1 MQFSEKTLTILK
13 NFSTINQSIV
23 LNSGSELKTISP
35 QKTVMAMATIEDVIP
50 SQAVIYDLSRFL
62 SVHSLYEKPEI
73 EFGEKNFT
81 ISDGR
86 RKTKYVYA
94 DISMVISPPEKEIT
108 IPSADVE
115 VTVEWKDL
123 QSVLKASGVLQLPE
137 IAFVGR
143 DGKCHLSAI
152 DSANPTADTF
162 GVELGDTNDDFSLII
177 KTENIKLMP
186 NDYKVSLS
194 SKGISKFETENT
206 RYFIAVDS
214 KSTYKK
220 G

>member
-1 MQFSEKTLTILK
+1 MQLSDKTLSILK

-23 LNSGSELKTISP
+23 LNKGSEIRTISP
-35 QKTVMAMATIEDVIP
+35 QKTVMAMATIEDSIP

-62 SVHSLYEKPEI
+62 SVHSLYEKPDI
-73 EFGEKNFT
+73 EFGDRNFI

-86 RKTKYVYA
+86 RRTKYVYA
-94 DISMVISPPEKEIT
+94 DISMVISPPEKEINV
-108 IPSADVE
+108 PSVDVE
-115 VTVEWKDL
+115 VNVEWKDL

-137 IAFVGR
+137 IAFVGK
-143 DGKCHLSAI
+143 DGKCQLSAI
-152 DSANPTADTF
+152 DSSNPSADTF
-162 GVELGDTNDDFSLII
+162 GVELGDTNDEFMLII

-186 NDYKVSLS
+186 NDYRVSLS
-194 SKGISKFETENT
+194 SKGISKFETENMK
-206 RYFIAVDS
+206 YFIAVDS

>member
-1 MQFSEKTLTILK
+1 MQLSDKTLSILK

-23 LNSGSELKTISP
+23 LNKGKELRTISP
-35 QKTVMAMATIEDVIP
+35 QKTVMAMATIEDEIP
-50 SQAVIYDLSRFL
+50 SQAVIYDLSRFI
-62 SVHSLYEKPEI
+62 SVHSLYEKPDI
-73 EFGEKNFT
+73 EFGDKNFI

-86 RKTKYVYA
+86 RRTKYVYA
-94 DISMVISPPEKEIT
+94 DISMVISPPEKEIN
-108 IPSADVE
+108 IPSVDVE
-115 VTVEWKDL
+115 VNVEWKDL

-137 IAFVGR
+137 IAFVGK
-143 DGKCHLSAI
+143 DGKCQLSAI
-152 DSANPTADTF
+152 DSSNPSADTF
-162 GVELGDTNDDFSLII
+162 GVELGDTDDDFMLII

-194 SKGISKFETENT
+194 SKGISKFETENMK
-206 RYFIAVDS
+206 YFIAVDS

>member
-35 QKTVMAMATIEDVIP
+35 QKTVMAMASIEDTIP

-62 SVHSLYEKPEI
+62 SVYSLYENPEI
-73 EFGEKNFT
+73 DFGEKNFV

-94 DISMVISPPEKEIT
+94 DISMVISAPEKEIN
-108 IPSADVE
+108 IPNPDVE
-115 VTVEWKDL
+115 VMVEWKDL

-143 DGKCHLSAI
+143 DGKCYLSAI
-152 DSANPTADTF
+152 DSSNPTADTF
-162 GVELGDTNDDFSLII
+162 GVEIGETHDDFSLII

-194 SKGISKFETENT
+194 SKGISKFEAESVT
-206 RYFIAVDS
+206 YFIAVDS